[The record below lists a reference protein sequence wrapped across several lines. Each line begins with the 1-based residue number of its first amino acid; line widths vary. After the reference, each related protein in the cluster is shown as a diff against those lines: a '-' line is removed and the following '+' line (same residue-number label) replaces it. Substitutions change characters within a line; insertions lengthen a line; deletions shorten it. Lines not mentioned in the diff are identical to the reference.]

1 MRTSA
6 LRSAWV
12 AAVAALAVSL
22 LVLPP
27 ASAHSEIESSA
38 PADGATLSAPPQGVS
53 FTFNEDLLEQGN
65 AITLT
70 EVATGTRL
78 ALGEV
83 QVDGATASAAWPAAS
98 PAGEFRAAYRVV
110 SADGH
115 PIDGAIT
122 FSVAQAVGQA
132 SAAPVAEPVGPSS
145 APPVD
150 VVPAAEAAGPAEP
163 QDGAPAAWPLIL
175 AVAALAG
182 AAGALVLLRR
192 GR

>member
-78 ALGEV
+78 PLGEV

-132 SAAPVAEPVGPSS
+132 SAAP
-145 APPVD
+145 PVD

-163 QDGAPAAWPLIL
+163 EDGAPGAWPLIL

-182 AAGALVLLRR
+182 AAGALLLRR